1 MDCRKRRCSSITST
15 ATPMTSMAISMKR
28 SSRSIAL
35 RRSFRRKLWP
45 RRAFGGRIRR
55 PVTTSFI
62 AILSSVMLKINS
74 QLSALTATLMGFLL
88 VAAGSSLAQQLE
100 TLNVSYASITGSR
113 IPLWISKDAGLFEKY
128 GLHVNLVVIAAGN
141 AAIGALSGGDVDVL
155 GAPGTTTM
163 VSAARGLPVAIIGT
177 FGPSAWKLA
186 AHPSITSVQEL
197 RGKTVGISRPGTTIE
212 FATRRTL
219 LKLGFTPGKDINIL
233 PTGLAES
240 NKRVLVM
247 LQGKIDATL
256 VSPDNLFEAE
266 TKGLKLSILTD
277 LNEMGIYTSASDL
290 SAKRDFLKSQ
300 RQRARAFMMGF
311 CEAIWLGKANK
322 NVALASFRKHL
333 RESDPRRLE
342 ALYKNYIVD
351 ALPTKPYPMEEVIQ
365 TEIENLTPTVPELR
379 GKKPSDFIDKT
390 ILNDLEREG
399 FFTALGNRYGQ

>member
-1 MDCRKRRCSSITST
+1 
-15 ATPMTSMAISMKR
+15 
-28 SSRSIAL
+28 
-35 RRSFRRKLWP
+35 
-45 RRAFGGRIRR
+45 
-55 PVTTSFI
+55 
-62 AILSSVMLKINS
+62 MLKINS

-100 TLNVSYASITGSR
+100 TLNVSYASVTGSR
-113 IPLWISKDAGLFEKY
+113 IPLWIAKDAGLFEKY
-128 GLHVNLVVIAAGN
+128 GLQVNLVVIAAGN

-300 RQRARAFMMGF
+300 RQRARAFMIGF

-322 NVALASFRKHL
+322 NVALGSFRKHL

-365 TEIENLTPTVPELR
+365 TEIENLSLTVPELR

-399 FFTALGNRYGQ
+399 FFTALGNRYGK